1 MYTSRPLFAPRSVR
15 GPEPRKSV
23 WITTKVRQLGN
34 CEDAN
39 GGGIPCGS
47 FGFGISTTSS
57 DIDSA
62 AYGAWGNGYGNNV
75 SYEPIFEGYY
85 DHPTSPR
92 HKPPF
97 KLVMHDESATADRTT
112 SSPCLAFAAF
122 HTQLSRSK
130 PCSPHSFVD
139 MIGRPRKL
147 KEGDPVDFGSRVAAL
162 LLAYNVLEGSQ
173 LLRARRYEIFIRLGL
188 PLLADDEDPTW
199 PRPSGYGRVLAT

>member
-1 MYTSRPLFAPRSVR
+1 LFAPRSVR

-23 WITTKVRQLGN
+23 WTTTKVCPLGR

-47 FGFGISTTSS
+47 FGFGISTTSP

-62 AYGAWGNGYGNNV
+62 AYGAWGNGYDNSI

-97 KLVMHDESATADRTT
+97 KLVTHDESTTADRTA
-112 SSPCLAFAAF
+112 SSPLAFAAF
-122 HTQLSRSK
+122 HAKVSRSK
-130 PCSPHSFVD
+130 SCSPHARSYVD
-139 MIGRPRKL
+139 MVGRARKLNL
-147 KEGDPVDFGSRVAAL
+147 KEGEERGSGDRVAKML
-162 LLAYNVLEGSQ
+162 LEYNVLEGSQ
-173 LLRARRYEIFIRLGL
+173 LLRARRYQLFIRLGL

-199 PRPSGYGRVLAT
+199 PRPSGYGRVLE

>member
-1 MYTSRPLFAPRSVR
+1 MSTSRPLFATRSVR

-23 WITTKVRQLGN
+23 WITTKVRQLGS

-62 AYGAWGNGYGNNV
+62 AYGAWGNGYDNNI
-75 SYEPIFEGYY
+75 SYEPSFEGYY

-97 KLVMHDESATADRTT
+97 KLVMHDD
-112 SSPCLAFAAF
+112 
-122 HTQLSRSK
+122 
-130 PCSPHSFVD
+130 FVD
-139 MIGRPRKL
+139 MVGRPRKP
-147 KEGDPVDFGSRVAAL
+147 KEGEERGTGDRVAAML
-162 LLAYNVLEGSQ
+162 LEYNVLEGSQ

>member
-1 MYTSRPLFAPRSVR
+1 MYTSRPLLAPRSVR

-97 KLVMHDESATADRTT
+97 KLVMHDESTTADRTT
-112 SSPCLAFAAF
+112 SSP
-122 HTQLSRSK
+122 TTS
-130 PCSPHSFVD
+130 SP
-139 MIGRPRKL
+139 G
-147 KEGDPVDFGSRVAAL
+147 
-162 LLAYNVLEGSQ
+162 
-173 LLRARRYEIFIRLGL
+173 
-188 PLLADDEDPTW
+188 
-199 PRPSGYGRVLAT
+199 